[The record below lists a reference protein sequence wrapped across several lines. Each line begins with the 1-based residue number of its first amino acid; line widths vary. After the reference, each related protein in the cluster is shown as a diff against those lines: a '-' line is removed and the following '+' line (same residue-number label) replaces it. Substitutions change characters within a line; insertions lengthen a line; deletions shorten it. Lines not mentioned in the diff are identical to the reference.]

1 MNMGTKRRTVISAEP
16 EHVRRAEALVAA
28 GRYRTLSDFVREA
41 MDEKLARLEQ
51 EMLVDEVARYCAGGH
66 GRDDDRDLIA
76 AQAFDTVTPSRR
88 PRSRP
93 RASR

>member
-1 MNMGTKRRTVISAEP
+1 MGTKRRTVISADAG
-16 EHVRRAEALVAA
+16 HIQQAEALVAA

-51 EMLVDEVARYCAGGH
+51 EMLVDEVARYCATE
-66 GRDDDRDLIA
+66 RDEAADDDLISS
-76 AQAFDTVTPSRR
+76 QALEPSRGR
-88 PRSRP
+88 RSS